1 MRREDQRDR
10 GRFAAGA
17 ALRREAIAERP
28 PFSEAF
34 HNRLARRLPAVA
46 RPRPAPRRVAAV
58 GVASLLARWAVVP
71 LAVSVMVLAVL
82 VLLVARP
89 GSDTQPIQP
98 TGVVGEASPVA
109 AMEELLAID
118 RLPTPGD
125 IEEALRETMATLAVS
140 LLDVPEW
147 TTLADFDAGTIRA
160 DGGR

>member
-1 MRREDQRDR
+1 
-10 GRFAAGA
+10 
-17 ALRREAIAERP
+17 
-28 PFSEAF
+28 
-34 HNRLARRLPAVA
+34 
-46 RPRPAPRRVAAV
+46 
-58 GVASLLARWAVVP
+58 LLARWAVVP